1 MGFIRQQEQKLALRF
16 LRWQY
21 EKLEKPLPRDAVLA
35 DEAARIVA
43 EAHRIARQRGKNVL
57 AIIKELIADLKK

>member
-1 MGFIRQQEQKLALRF
+1 
-16 LRWQY
+16 
-21 EKLEKPLPRDAVLA
+21 VLA
-35 DEAARIVA
+35 DEAARIVD

>member
-21 EKLEKPLPRDAVLA
+21 EKLDKPLPADAVLA
-35 DEAARIVA
+35 DEAVRIVD